1 MASARGTSN
10 GFGGIHPR
18 NVMESERRKN
28 GWLWPVSAGRESSSL
43 SFKVAPKHEEIKC
56 VFFRKLPIEE
66 G

>member
-28 GWLWPVSAGRESSSL
+28 GWFWPVSAGRESSSL
-43 SFKVAPKHEEIKC
+43 SFKVAPKHKEKMF
-56 VFFRKLPIEE
+56 VF
-66 G
+66 

>member
-1 MASARGTSN
+1 
-10 GFGGIHPR
+10 
-18 NVMESERRKN
+18 MESERRKN

-56 VFFRKLPIEE
+56 GCFRKLTIGE